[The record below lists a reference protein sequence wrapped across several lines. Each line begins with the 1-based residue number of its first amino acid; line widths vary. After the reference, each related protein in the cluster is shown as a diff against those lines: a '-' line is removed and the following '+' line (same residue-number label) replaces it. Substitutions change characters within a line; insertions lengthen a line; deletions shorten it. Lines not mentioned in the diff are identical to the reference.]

1 MRHSTFL
8 PWGCG
13 EDLGEG
19 ADGLRWV
26 GDAVVE
32 DEDGAGGRDSLRRV
46 THRRRSVFIWLGFP
60 ALTHWANL

>member
-1 MRHSTFL
+1 VV
-8 PWGCG
+8 GCC

-32 DEDGAGGRDSLRRV
+32 DDYGTGGEILFDEPADVPGGRM
-46 THRRRSVFIWLGFP
+46 
-60 ALTHWANL
+60 

>member
-1 MRHSTFL
+1 MFGGRLQSTYGDYAESFAV
-8 PWGCG
+8 GCC

-32 DEDGAGGRDSLRRV
+32 DDDGAGGRDS
-46 THRRRSVFIWLGFP
+46 F
-60 ALTHWANL
+60 

>member
-1 MRHSTFL
+1 MDMETMRRPFAV
-8 PWGCG
+8 GCC

-32 DEDGAGGRDSLRRV
+32 DDDGAGRDFR
-46 THRRRSVFIWLGFP
+46 
-60 ALTHWANL
+60 